1 MNQTENKI
9 TTKQLKLNPKE
20 QAFIREYVKDF
31 NGAKAATR
39 AGYSKK
45 TAEVKASQLL
55 RKVNIQNILSEMTK
69 KFEDDAELKVKDLQR
84 HLRKIIEAKVTDF
97 IHFNESGVSF
107 VKNSDEFPPEVAG
120 VLQSVTVVENHNQDG
135 NMTLRSSVKLHDKL
149 KAIELYGKTIGAFLD
164 RVEHLGN
171 GPVIIMLPEE
181 DQEGK
186 VWPRP

>member
-1 MNQTENKI
+1 MPEMSK
-9 TTKQLKLNPKE
+9 KERELNPKE

-31 NGAKAATR
+31 NGTKAATR
-39 AGYSKK
+39 AGYSAK
-45 TAEVKASQLL
+45 TANEQGARLL
-55 RKVNIQNILSEMTK
+55 AKVSIQNALSKMTEQ
-69 KFEDDAELKVKDLQR
+69 FEEDAELKVKDLQR

-120 VLQSVTVVENHNQDG
+120 VLQSITVVENHSQDG